1 VSLVNLIASELATLD
16 ELVSKGES
24 LAETA
29 SLFANGWKKLGR
41 DCFEKLL
48 QERIEQVESE
58 QIGSR
63 KIRAKTYH
71 TPLGSVEVRRRVYDT
86 PDGPRVPADE
96 ALGLPE
102 DAWLPEVLELACA
115 LGVDSE
121 FANAQALFQ
130 RWTGV
135 AACEKTVANQV
146 EASGQRLRAAEEARP
161 AQEIAPRDS
170 ALAKV
175 VTFPKAK
182 PRVYVEADGILTPM
196 NQKKGFREARVGV
209 VFKESDRWEVS
220 PKRTVIRRK
229 EYVATLDKRGVFGE
243 RLFQL
248 FAQTVGMV
256 PHEVIVLG
264 DGAAWIWEMADL
276 YYPDAVQIL
285 DFWHV
290 AEYVWEVARAGLATD
305 KQKEWA
311 DEQLDLLKASKWRDV
326 ITNAKS
332 ITGGKAELKE
342 AQANLE
348 RYLNNN
354 ASRIDYA
361 TYEAQGYMIGSGV
374 IESSNRRVVA
384 RRLKQAGMHWSE
396 YGAEGVMNLRAAYLS
411 SSSRWKDFWSSKAA

>member
-1 VSLVNLIASELATLD
+1 MSLVNLIASELATLA
-16 ELVSKGES
+16 ELVSKGGS

-41 DCFEKLL
+41 NCFEKLL
-48 QERIEQVESE
+48 QAQIEQVESE
-58 QIGSR
+58 HIGSR

-71 TPLGSVEVRRRVYDT
+71 TPLGSVEVRRRIYDT
-86 PDGPRVPADE
+86 PEGPRVPADE
-96 ALGLPE
+96 VLGLPE
-102 DAWLPEVLELACA
+102 GAWLPEVLELACA
-115 LGVDSE
+115 LGVDTE
-121 FANAQALFQ
+121 FPNAQALFQ
-130 RWTGV
+130 RWTG
-135 AACEKTVANQV
+135 AQACEKTVANQV
-146 EASGQRLRAAEEARP
+146 EATGQKLRAAEEARP
-161 AQEIAPRDS
+161 AREIAPRDS

-175 VTFPKAK
+175 VAFPKAK

-209 VFKESDRWEVS
+209 VFKESERLELS
-220 PKRTVIRRK
+220 PKRTEIRRK
-229 EYVATLDKRGVFGE
+229 EYVATLDKRGAFGE

-248 FAQTVGMV
+248 YAQTVGLV
-256 PHEVIVLG
+256 PHETIVLG
-264 DGAAWIWEMADL
+264 DGAAWIWEMADH

-290 AEYVWEVARAGLATD
+290 AEYVWEVARAGFATD

-311 DEQLDLLKASKWRDV
+311 DEQLGLLKASNWRKV
-326 ITNAKS
+326 VANANAL
-332 ITGGKAELKE
+332 TGGKADLKE
-342 AQANLE
+342 VQLSLE
-348 RYLNNN
+348 RYLTNN

-361 TYEAQGYMIGSGV
+361 TYTAKGYMIGSGV

-411 SSSRWKDFWSSKAA
+411 SSSRWSDFWKSQAA